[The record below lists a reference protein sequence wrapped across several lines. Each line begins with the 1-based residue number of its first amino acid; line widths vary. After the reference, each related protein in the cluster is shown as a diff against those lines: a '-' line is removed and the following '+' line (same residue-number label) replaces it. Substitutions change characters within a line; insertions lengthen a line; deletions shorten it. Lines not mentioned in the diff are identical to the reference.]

1 MFCCWWCLYQQ
12 KISKKCYCMVIGIR
26 FRKKIIVQT
35 NRIPL
40 HCLHF
45 FFTCILWKTTTN
57 THKLFINQSK
67 NFLCDGQCIYFDE
80 KSMKIIKYF
89 ELAMVWMDVY
99 VSVSVCVQCASN
111 MQLCESVCV
120 CACVCVY
127 ICGGVFPRNNPM
139 FVHHWIFL
147 FFKTSKRFSAWN
159 RLLCVLLH
167 FVLKFCFDCVS
178 YAPFVFPLFCSY
190 RLTLIHCIGI
200 CCLFWPMQ

>member
-1 MFCCWWCLYQQ
+1 MMFVSTKDFEKVLLHGDRHP
-12 KISKKCYCMVIGIR
+12 ISEED
-26 FRKKIIVQT
+26 
-35 NRIPL
+35 NRPNESNPVAL
-40 HCLHF
+40 FAF

-57 THKLFINQSK
+57 THELFINQSK
-67 NFLCDGQCIYFDE
+67 DFLCDGQCIHFDE

-89 ELAMVWMDVY
+89 ELAMVWMCACPCPCRCPCAYNVHR
-99 VSVSVCVQCASN
+99 SCICVRV
-111 MQLCESVCV
+111 MRL
-120 CACVCVY
+120 CVCVY
-127 ICGGVFPRNNPM
+127 IRGGVFPRNNPM
-139 FVHHWIFL
+139 FFHHWIFL
-147 FFKTSKRFSAWN
+147 FFKTSKRYSAWN